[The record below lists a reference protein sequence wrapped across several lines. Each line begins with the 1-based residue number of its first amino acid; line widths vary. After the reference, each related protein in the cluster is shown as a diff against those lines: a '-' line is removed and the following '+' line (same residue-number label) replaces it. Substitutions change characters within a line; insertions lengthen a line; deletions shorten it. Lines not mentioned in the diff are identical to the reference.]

1 MPQEVPH
8 LLGVQRRTLGEM
20 LLHTF
25 GLALKRE
32 GAGQMIKG
40 ILANQVDQVLGRVEL
55 GRVCR
60 GVQEGQVDVF
70 QSCPGGVFGDDSQQF
85 ADGRLHRV
93 PVDGGIVEDHGNPVV
108 SQLGIAQHQQE
119 DYHNRVLG
127 FAFLTEIDMGCAPL
141 QVNAEEAVQPC
152 AVPLVARHGRRGRR
166 GRRGVL
172 RRPGVVGVRDG
183 LEGEF
188 IQRHEDAIRRKF
200 GCFFLSPP
208 RRRRALPG
216 SLVREAELVENLANA
231 PNAQL
236 DAPLLVN

>member
-1 MPQEVPH
+1 MTQKVFH
-8 LLGVQRRTLGEM
+8 LLGCQRWAMCEM

-25 GLALKRE
+25 GLALRRE

-55 GRVCR
+55 GRVRR

-70 QSCPGGVFGDDSQQF
+70 QSCPGGVFGDDRQQF
-85 ADGRLHRV
+85 ADGRFHRV
-93 PVDGGIVEDHGNPVV
+93 PVDGGIVEDHSNPVV

-119 DYHNRVLG
+119 DYHNRVFG
-127 FAFLTEIDMGCAPL
+127 FAFLTEIDMGCTPL

-152 AVPLVARHGRRGRR
+152 AVPLVARHGRRG
-166 GRRGVL
+166 VL
-172 RRPGVVGVRDG
+172 RRPSVVGVWDG

-200 GCFFLSPP
+200 GCFFFKSATKAA
-208 RRRRALPG
+208 RFAG
-216 SLVREAELVENLANA
+216 LAG
-231 PNAQL
+231 P
-236 DAPLLVN
+236 